1 MPLAETWMDLE
12 IIILSE
18 VYQERERRELS
29 AGPVVRTQHF
39 HRWSPV
45 PWSENEDPKSRKAC
59 QKKERER
66 ERKRQTNTI

>member
-1 MPLAETWMDLE
+1 MPLASTWMDLE

-18 VYQERERRELS
+18 VYQERERREFS

-45 PWSENEDPKSRKAC
+45 TWSGNEDPKSRKAC
-59 QKKERER
+59 QKKKRER
-66 ERKRQTNTI
+66 ERKRKTNTI